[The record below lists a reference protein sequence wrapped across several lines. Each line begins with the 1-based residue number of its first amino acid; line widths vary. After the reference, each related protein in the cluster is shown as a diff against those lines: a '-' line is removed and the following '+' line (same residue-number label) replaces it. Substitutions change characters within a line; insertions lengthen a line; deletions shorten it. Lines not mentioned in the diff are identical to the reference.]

1 MVFMMLCTLDE
12 GEGMNT
18 NMKTEK
24 NRKPEVIIMATFIFC
39 FVIRFFEAL
48 QLRFDETILNE
59 NFVHKLS
66 GILALAIVLRL
77 IHLTWKE
84 IGFDFKRL
92 YIPILLGLGLGT
104 VRFIIGYGVEY
115 AILSA
120 QGANPSFSFFLSS
133 FSVTGVNTTLPAY
146 CIILFCI
153 FNLINAVMEEGIFR
167 GLFIKLAQRKYSFAI
182 SNTAAA
188 LLFGIW
194 HIVMPIRSWLD
205 GTMTFQTMILY
216 SVGYIFL
223 SGSIALMWG
232 MLFEMSGVIWI
243 GLADHF
249 FNNAVINLLHISTDS
264 GIDEMMIA
272 RTLIA
277 QLFAFALIAVLYINQ
292 HNKAVTQVT

>member
-1 MVFMMLCTLDE
+1 M
-12 GEGMNT
+12 
-18 NMKTEK
+18 EK
-24 NRKPEVIIMATFIFC
+24 SRNLNIIIIATFIFC
-39 FVIRFFEAL
+39 FAIRFFEAL
-48 QLRFDETILNE
+48 QLRFDETVLNE

-66 GILALAIVLRL
+66 GILALVIVLRFV
-77 IHLTWKE
+77 HLTWKE
-84 IGFDFKRL
+84 IGFDFKRF
-92 YIPILLGLGLGT
+92 YIPVLLGLGLGIA
-104 VRFIIGYGVEY
+104 RFIIGYGVEY
-115 AILSA
+115 SILST

-133 FSVTGVNTTLPAY
+133 FSVIGVHTTLPTY
-146 CIILFCI
+146 YIILFCF

-167 GLFIKLAQRKYSFAI
+167 GLFIRLAKRKYCFGIA
-182 SNTAAA
+182 NAASA

-205 GTMTFQTMILY
+205 GTMTFQTMVLY

-264 GIDEMMIA
+264 GMDEMMIA
-272 RTLIA
+272 RTLVA
-277 QLFAFALIAVLYINQ
+277 QLSALVLISVLYS
-292 HNKAVTQVT
+292 NKRKKQAHKLSKD

>member
-1 MVFMMLCTLDE
+1 M
-12 GEGMNT
+12 
-18 NMKTEK
+18 EK
-24 NRKPEVIIMATFIFC
+24 SRNLNIIIMATFIFC
-39 FVIRFFEAL
+39 FAIRFFEAL
-48 QLRFDETILNE
+48 QLRFDETVLNE

-66 GILALAIVLRL
+66 GILALVIVLRFV
-77 IHLTWKE
+77 HLTWKE
-84 IGFDFKRL
+84 IGFDFKRF
-92 YIPILLGLGLGT
+92 YIPVLLGLGLGIA
-104 VRFIIGYGVEY
+104 RFIIGYGVEY
-115 AILSA
+115 SILST

-133 FSVTGVNTTLPAY
+133 FSVIGVHATLPTY
-146 CIILFCI
+146 YIILFCF

-167 GLFIKLAQRKYSFAI
+167 GLFIRLAKRKYCFGIA
-182 SNTAAA
+182 NAASA

-205 GTMTFQTMILY
+205 GTMTFQTMFLY

-272 RTLIA
+272 RTLVA
-277 QLFAFALIAVLYINQ
+277 QLSALALISVLYS
-292 HNKAVTQVT
+292 NKRKKQAHKLLND